1 VALPSVLMGKRE
13 LAPRVSGKIR
23 PGIMVLTK
31 NGQGNK
37 KALEMYQSGVAEG
50 RSFEDIND
58 MICKECG
65 TGLMRPINTPYF
77 TVRGA
82 DFAMPEIAHLLM
94 SRYGEVREDGVQ
106 RLYRFPI
113 VFGSDEL
120 ARIMDFRFQCFTA
133 SGLKYWSAES
143 DDGKERLC
151 RTFAPIKMN
160 ETSKRAVRMPAG
172 RDVICREDNGG
183 ICEPRGC
190 SEFQTGQ
197 CKMRG
202 RLLFYIPGIP
212 GASLIEVP
220 TGSKNFGFES
230 EARLKE
236 LLAIAGTLPTLVDG
250 KPVLWLAKRLHRD
263 IPMIDYDKGRTTRTD
278 QWIIEIEAD
287 IDMSRVRA
295 AQSPLRL
302 TAEAEA
308 SAAVLTGTT
317 GPKALPQT
325 IEKPR
330 SRTPGGTTAPA
341 SNSSEHTGDAEAKPA
356 KGAAQVLSPAIRQL
370 RRQVNDALQAMGI
383 DAQRFAARATQKWGE
398 GWSKDQPNLKAA
410 LEVLNTLE
418 PSLSAVKTSLAGLG
432 LEEKDFDPYASSQY
446 SQDWRF
452 DRQAL
457 VAIEQELM
465 HAFKDRDNY
474 VAAVRNLVAEEG

>member
-1 VALPSVLMGKRE
+1 MTLPSVLMGKHE
-13 LAPRVSGKIR
+13 LSPRVSGKIR

-37 KALEMYQSGVAEG
+37 KAVEMYQSGVAEG

-58 MICKECG
+58 TICKECG
-65 TGLMRPINTPYF
+65 AGLMRPINTPYF

-94 SRYGEVREDGVQ
+94 DRYGEVREDGVQ

-133 SGLKYWSAES
+133 SGLKFWSAES
-143 DDGKERLC
+143 EDRKERLC
-151 RTFAPIKMN
+151 KTFAPIKVD
-160 ETSKRAVRMPAG
+160 ESSKRAIRLPGG
-172 RDVICREDNGG
+172 REVIARQDNGG

-212 GASLIEVP
+212 GAGLIEVP

-263 IPMIDYDKGRTTRTD
+263 IPMIDYDKGKTTRTD

-295 AQSPLRL
+295 EQNPLRL
-302 TAEAEA
+302 TGEGEA
-308 SAAVLTGTT
+308 SAAVLTGTE

-330 SRTPGGTTAPA
+330 SPTPGGATPPA
-341 SNSSEHTGDAEAKPA
+341 RNSSQHTGGAEPKPA
-356 KGAAQVLSPAIRQL
+356 KGAGQDLSPTVKQL
-370 RRQVNDALQAMGI
+370 RRQANDALQVMGI
-383 DAQRFAARATQKWGE
+383 DAQRFAARAAQKWGD
-398 GWSKDQPNLKAA
+398 GWSKNETNLKAA
-410 LEVLNTLE
+410 LEVLETIE

-432 LEEKDFDPYASSQY
+432 LEEKEFDLYASSQF

-452 DRQAL
+452 DKKAL
-457 VAIEQELM
+457 AAIEQELM

-474 VAAVRNLVAEEG
+474 VAAVRNLVVEEG